1 MNLRLALASTVLA
14 AASTQL
20 ASSAVIVFAAESLWS
35 SYTTAGGFG
44 IVTEDFSGYSGFYAS
59 GLAGT
64 TTGAAGT
71 VNWNASASGGL
82 FAAAGLF
89 STNNIAPLSFDFS
102 SSQVRAVGGN
112 FFSTDINFNFVT
124 SIIQVS
130 LNDGTSYFG
139 SIDSAADFVGFYST
153 SALISSITITAIPV
167 PGGEQ
172 SVYPTVDNLSWGIVP
187 APGAIALLGLAGLAG
202 RRRR

>member
-1 MNLRLALASTVLA
+1 MSIRTNLAALALAAVSVQ
-14 AASTQL
+14 AASG
-20 ASSAVIVFAAESLWS
+20 AVIVFAAESLWT
-35 SYTTAGGFG
+35 SYTTSGGFG

-71 VNWNASASGGL
+71 VNWTASASGGL
-82 FAAAGLF
+82 YAAAGLF

-102 SSQVRAVGGN
+102 STQVRSVGGN

-139 SIDSAADFVGFYST
+139 QIDNAADFVGFYST
-153 SALISSITITAIPV
+153 NALISSITITAIPV
-167 PGGEQ
+167 PGGTQ

>member
-1 MNLRLALASTVLA
+1 MNLRISLA
-14 AASTQL
+14 AAAIAAISSQF
-20 ASSAVIVFAAESLWS
+20 ASGAVIVFSTESLWNN
-35 SYTTAGGFG
+35 YTQSGGFG
-44 IVTEDFSGYSGFYAS
+44 IVTEDFSGYNGFYAS

-64 TTGAAGT
+64 SSGGAGT
-71 VNWNASASGGL
+71 VNWTASASGGL
-82 FAAAGLF
+82 YAAAGLF

-102 SSQVRAVGGN
+102 STQVRAVGGN

-139 SIDSAADFVGFYST
+139 QIDNAADFVGFYST
-153 SALISSITITAIPV
+153 DALISSITITAIPT
-167 PGGEQ
+167 PGGTQ
-172 SVYPTVDNLSWGIVP
+172 SVYPTVDNLSWGVVP